1 MTRSQS
7 KPLGICAHSVLSLLL
22 ICFSSL
28 LAAEVPVQA
37 FELQFDVSRNGKALG
52 EASIK
57 LAPAAGDTWTFRTHT
72 KGTAGMASLAG
83 VEINETSEFQWR
95 DGHPETLSY
104 AFDQKMRFKS
114 KQRSLSITPNAERVS
129 GRDGDGEYQLSYEP
143 GLVDRN
149 LVVLAMAS
157 DLARSAEKLEYRV
170 ADKRKIDSNLYRVAG
185 NETLKTSRGALDTI
199 RVERVRKGSGRQT
212 TTWIAPQ
219 LGYLPVRIRQI
230 EEDGETMDM
239 QLR

>member
-1 MTRSQS
+1 MT
-7 KPLGICAHSVLSLLL
+7 AHRCKNPGLMARCGLALLL
-22 ICFSSL
+22 AGVGAL
-28 LAAEVPVQA
+28 AAAEVPVQA
-37 FELQFDVSRNGKALG
+37 FELQFEVSRNGKPLG

-57 LAPAAGDTWTFRTHT
+57 LSPAEGDTWAFQTHT
-72 KGTAGMASLAG
+72 RGTAGLASFAG
-83 VEINETSEFQWR
+83 VEIDEKSEFRWNQGR
-95 DGHPETLSY
+95 PETLRY

-114 KQRSLSITPNAERVS
+114 KKRSLSIMPNPGRVS
-129 GRDGDGEYQLSYEP
+129 GRDGDGEYQLDYEA

-157 DLARSAEKLEYRV
+157 DLARSAEQLEYRV
-170 ADKRKIDSNLYRVAG
+170 ADKRKIDTNIYRVAG
-185 NETLKTSRGALDTI
+185 QEKLKTVRGELDTL
-199 RVERVRKGSGRQT
+199 RVERVRTQSGRQT
-212 TTWIAPQ
+212 TTWIAPS